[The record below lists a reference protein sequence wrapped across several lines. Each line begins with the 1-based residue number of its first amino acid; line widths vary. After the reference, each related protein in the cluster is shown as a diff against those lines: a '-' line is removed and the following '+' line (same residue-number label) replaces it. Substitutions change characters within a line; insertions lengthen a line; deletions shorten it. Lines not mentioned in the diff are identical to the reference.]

1 MSSSHNTLAGL
12 TVANRERLT
21 WGRRTYVMGIINV
34 TPDSFSGDGLAD
46 DVPAVV
52 DLALRFETDGADILD
67 LGAES
72 TRPGHQPVSAAEE
85 LDRLMPALEAV
96 AAAVHIPIS
105 VDTYKAPVARA
116 ALESGARIV
125 NDVWGLRADPDLARV
140 AAEAEAGLVLMH
152 NQNGTRYV
160 DLVPEVV
167 QGLRDSVNHALE
179 SGVAESNLVVDPGI
193 GFGKTADQ
201 NLQVLKKLDRLK
213 ALGYPLLVG
222 TSRKSTLGLLLD
234 LPPEQRMEAT
244 AATVALAI
252 AGGADIVRVHDV
264 KEMARVCRVSDAVV
278 RGWRP
283 ANWQGT
289 G

>member
-1 MSSSHNTLAGL
+1 MNVFDGL
-12 TVANRERLT
+12 YVANREKLE